1 MGNGAKSRALREG
14 GVWHL
19 GPRALADKWDE
30 LDRKST
36 AKAPKCAA
44 VFDLKCHLPDA
55 LVVPL
60 PASAQIG
67 LTGLL
72 DSLTRA

>member
-1 MGNGAKSRALREG
+1 MELSSTPP
-14 GVWHL
+14 
-19 GPRALADKWDE
+19 GPGTRALADKWDE

-60 PASAQIG
+60 PASAG

-72 DSLTRA
+72 DSLTRS